1 MKLRF
6 LSKRNLI
13 AWAGLLML
21 VLVIIA
27 VSRTIDA
34 RADSK
39 REARSYEMLSTCE
52 DPLMFE
58 DFIARF
64 PGSRHVKEVRRRYFE
79 LLAEQPRLE
88 TLVMNATRD
97 ELRSFIS
104 NNPGRVALVQL
115 AHERIDTMDWH
126 TAVEGGS
133 VGSMERYIREHP
145 EGAFVKEANVQHQK
159 YERMQQEE
167 EARAKR
173 EAEERERAEA
183 AAQDTITLQFIG
195 ASGG

>member
-1 MKLRF
+1 
-6 LSKRNLI
+6 
-13 AWAGLLML
+13 ML
-21 VLVIIA
+21 VLVIIG
-27 VSRTIDA
+27 VSKTIDA
-34 RADSK
+34 RAESK
-39 REARSYEMLSTCE
+39 REARSYKMLETCE

-58 DFIARF
+58 DFIARY
-64 PGSRHVKEVRRRYFE
+64 PDSKHISSVRKRYFE
-79 LLAEQPRLE
+79 LEAEQPRLE
-88 TLVMNATRD
+88 TIVMNATRD

-104 NNPGRVALVQL
+104 NNPGRVSLVQL
-115 AHERIDTMDWH
+115 AYARIDTMDWH

-159 YERMQQEE
+159 YERIQQEE

-173 EAEERERAEA
+173 EAEERERAA
-183 AAQDTITLQFIG
+183 AAAEDTVTFQFIG